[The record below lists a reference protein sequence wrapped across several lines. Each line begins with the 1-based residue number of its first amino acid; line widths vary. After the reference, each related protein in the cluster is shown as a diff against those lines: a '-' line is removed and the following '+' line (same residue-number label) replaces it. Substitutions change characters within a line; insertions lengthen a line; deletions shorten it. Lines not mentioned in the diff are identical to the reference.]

1 MTISSFLK
9 NPYLDKDTAG
19 SLAAYDNDAWRIFR
33 IMAEF
38 VDSFETMA
46 SQGPLIS
53 VFGSARTNPESV
65 EFLEAEKLGRLL
77 VENHYGVLT
86 GGGAGIMGAANK
98 GAFEAGGVSVGLN
111 IELPHEQKPNPYQT
125 TSLFFRY
132 FFVRKVCFLK
142 YSLGI
147 IIYPGGFGTLDELN
161 EALTMIQTGK
171 VNEIPVI
178 LVGTRF
184 WKKFIEFITETMLPE
199 GMISASDLEL
209 YSVVDTAE
217 EAISILRKSHRYGFH
232 STVIKGKQL

>member
-1 MTISSFLK
+1 MSISAFLK
-9 NPYLDKDTAG
+9 NPYLDKDTAE
-19 SLAAYDNDAWRIFR
+19 SLSIYNNDAWRIFR

-53 VFGSARTNPESV
+53 IFGSARTKPDSPD
-65 EFLEAEKLGRLL
+65 FLEAEKMGRLL
-77 VENHYGVLT
+77 AENHYGVLT

-98 GAFEAGGVSVGLN
+98 GAFEAGGSSVGLN

-147 IIYPGGFGTLDELN
+147 IIFPGGFGTLDELN
-161 EALTMIQTGK
+161 EALTMIQTNK
-171 VNEIPVI
+171 VNEIPI
-178 LVGTRF
+178 IIIGTKF
-184 WKKFIEFITETMLPE
+184 WKKFTDFISETLLTE
-199 GMISASDLEL
+199 GMVSSGDLEL
-209 YSVVDTAE
+209 FSVVDTAE
-217 EAISILRKSHRYGFH
+217 EAISILRRSHRYGFR
-232 STVIKGKQL
+232 STVKGN